1 MEQRVKP
8 TGAMGRL
15 ARDIR
20 RQYALYL
27 MIVPVLAGFILFKY
41 VPMYGVVMAFQNYD
55 FVGGFFRSPIVG
67 LKWFTMFFQDP
78 YFFRLVRNTFLI
90 GLYGLLWGFWPP
102 ILLAILLNEIRGRT
116 FKRVVQSISY
126 LPHFIAT
133 VVIVGMMMEMLSTF
147 GVVNDT
153 LERIGLHRLA
163 FFADPRYFRSLY
175 IGSDIW
181 QSVGWGSIL
190 YLAALTGIDPELY
203 DAAAID
209 GAGRLQ
215 RIRHITLPGLLPT
228 IQVVLIFSVSDI
240 TKVGLEKA
248 YLMQNPG
255 IYETADVVA
264 TYVYRRGLL
273 EMNFSYGAAI
283 GLIENIVA
291 LVLLLLANFASRRLT
306 QRGLW

>member
-1 MEQRVKP
+1 MERRVK
-8 TGAMGRL
+8 TSGGFGRL
-15 ARDIR
+15 VRDVR
-20 RQYALYL
+20 RQYALYA
-27 MIVPVLAGFILFKY
+27 MIIPVLAGFIVFKY

-55 FVGGFFRSPIVG
+55 FVRGFFHSPFVG

-78 YFFRLVRNTFLI
+78 YFFRLIRNTFLI
-90 GLYGLLWGFWPP
+90 GIYGLLWGFWPP
-102 ILLAILLNEIRGRT
+102 ILLAILLNEVRSGK

-215 RIRHITLPGLLPT
+215 RIRHITLPGLMPT
-228 IQVVLIFSVSDI
+228 IQIVLIFSVSDI
-240 TKVGLEKA
+240 SRVGFEKV

-283 GLIENIVA
+283 GFIENIVA

>member
-1 MEQRVKP
+1 
-8 TGAMGRL
+8 
-15 ARDIR
+15 
-20 RQYALYL
+20 
-27 MIVPVLAGFILFKY
+27 
-41 VPMYGVVMAFQNYD
+41 
-55 FVGGFFRSPIVG
+55 
-67 LKWFTMFFQDP
+67 
-78 YFFRLVRNTFLI
+78 VRNTFLI

-102 ILLAILLNEIRGRT
+102 ILLAIFLNEIRARV
-116 FKRVVQSISY
+116 FKRVIQSISF

-147 GVVNDT
+147 GIVND
-153 LERIGLHRLA
+153 LLGRLGLPRIP

-203 DAAAID
+203 YAAAID
-209 GAGRLQ
+209 GAGRFQ
-215 RIRHITLPGLLPT
+215 RIRHITLPGLMPT
-228 IQVVLIFSVSDI
+228 IQIVLIFAVSDL
-240 TKVGLEKA
+240 TRVGFEKA

-255 IYETADVVA
+255 IYETADIIA
-264 TYVYRRGLL
+264 TYVYRRGLQ

-283 GLIENIVA
+283 GFIENVVA

-306 QRGLW
+306 HSGLW

>member
-1 MEQRVKP
+1 MKP
-8 TGAMGRL
+8 SAVGMSPIRKLG
-15 ARDIR
+15 RDIR

-27 MIVPVLAGFILFKY
+27 MILPVLAGFIVFKY

-55 FVGGFFRSPIVG
+55 FVGGFFKSPFVG
-67 LKWFTMFFQDP
+67 LKWFAMFVQDP
-78 YFFRLVRNTFLI
+78 YFFRLVRNTFLL

-102 ILLAILLNEIRGRT
+102 ILLAILLNELRGRV
-116 FKRVVQSISY
+116 FKRAVQSISY

-133 VVIVGMMMEMLSTF
+133 VVIVGMMMEMLGTF
-147 GVVNDT
+147 GVANDMLGT
-153 LERIGLHRLA
+153 LGIQRIS
-163 FFADPRYFRSLY
+163 FFADPRYFRSMY
-175 IGSDIW
+175 IGSGIW
-181 QSVGWGSIL
+181 QGAGWGSIL

-215 RIRHITLPGLLPT
+215 RIRHITLPGLMPT
-228 IQVVLIFSVSDI
+228 IQIVLIFAVSDI
-240 TKVGLEKA
+240 TRVGFEKV

-283 GLIENIVA
+283 GFVENIVA
-291 LVLLLLANFASRRLT
+291 LVLLLIANFASRRLT
-306 QRGLW
+306 KQGLW

>member
-1 MEQRVKP
+1 MKDS
-8 TGAMGRL
+8 GAFGRFV
-15 ARDIR
+15 RDVR

-27 MIVPVLAGFILFKY
+27 MILPVLAGFILFKY
-41 VPMYGVVMAFQNYD
+41 VPMYGVAMAFQNYD
-55 FVGGFFRSPIVG
+55 FVRGFFRSPFVG

-78 YFFRLVRNTFLI
+78 YFFRLIRNTLLI

-102 ILLAILLNEIRGRT
+102 ILLAILLNEVRART

-153 LERIGLHRLA
+153 LTRLGLRRLS
-163 FFADPRYFRSLY
+163 FFADPRYFRGLY

-190 YLAALTGIDPELY
+190 YLATLSGIDPELY

-215 RIRHITLPGLLPT
+215 RIRHITLPGLMAT

-240 TKVGLEKA
+240 TKVGFEKV

-283 GLIENIVA
+283 GLIENVVA
-291 LVLLLLANFASRRLT
+291 LVLLLVANFASRRLT

>member
-8 TGAMGRL
+8 TGAMRRL

-27 MIVPVLAGFILFKY
+27 MIIPVLAGFILFKY

-55 FVGGFFRSPIVG
+55 FVGGFFSSPIVG

-240 TKVGLEKA
+240 TKVGLEKV

-255 IYETADVVA
+255 IYQTADVVA